1 MNHSYRSGRIVYRST
16 IRFGMLVSKRGFD
29 MRMIG
34 WFTMCVLLEACAV
47 TPMFPPEIMTNL
59 DMHSFT
65 IQAWQEQTYRP
76 SNAGFVP
83 QKVELGGE
91 IIDLILKTEG
101 VVLLVEEQPIEKHPT
116 YHSKSDA
123 RGDAF
128 WYAVAFNGSPEPSM
142 LQRGN
147 KLVVVGMTD
156 TGSTEMFGGAPS
168 VVPHLQAQCLHI
180 WNTRELKPA
189 EFSYYGGPMGYHP
202 PEERTFCLA
211 NDSRKS
217 LPINEKHGGT
227 CTRSAGL

>member
-1 MNHSYRSGRIVYRST
+1 
-16 IRFGMLVSKRGFD
+16 

-34 WFTMCVLLEACAV
+34 LFTLCVLLEACSG
-47 TPMFPPEIMTNL
+47 TPMFPPEILTNL
-59 DMHSFT
+59 DMQSFT

-76 SNAGFVP
+76 SNADFVP
-83 QKVELGGE
+83 QKVKLGGE
-91 IIDLILKTEG
+91 IVDVIRKTDG
-101 VVLLVEEQPIEKHPT
+101 VVLLVEEQPIEKHPA
-116 YHSKSDA
+116 YHSKSAA

-156 TGSTEMFGGAPS
+156 RGSTEMFGGASS

-180 WNTRELKPA
+180 WNTRDLEPA
-189 EFSYYGGPMGYHP
+189 EFWYYGGPMGYHP

-211 NDSRKS
+211 DDSGKS

-227 CTRSAGL
+227 YTRSAGL